1 MQRRSFV
8 ITAALVAGLLLGI
21 VLGPSVRGLSASA
34 QTPTPA
40 PSRAPAQT
48 RPATPNSGLF
58 NLFLD
63 QLAAALNI
71 QRSALDS
78 AITSTGNSTADT
90 AVQQG
95 TLTQA
100 QADALK
106 ARVQSGDLGALWGGR
121 GRHGGGP
128 RVAGVQQ
135 AMLDAAARTLS
146 ITTDEL
152 VTQLRSGQTV
162 AQLAQAHNTTEQAVI
177 DAALAA
183 AKTRLDQAVAS
194 STLTQ
199 AQADT
204 IYAELQ
210 QRGAQILAPRGG
222 KHRSRDGQT
231 APGTPG
237 APTAP
242 TAPAGTSGA

>member
-21 VLGPSVRGLSASA
+21 VLGPSLRGLSASA
-34 QTPTPA
+34 QTPTPV
-40 PSRAPAQT
+40 PSQAPAQT
-48 RPATPNSGLF
+48 QPAARSNTLF
-58 NLFLD
+58 NTFLD
-63 QLAAALNI
+63 QLAATLNI

-78 AITSTGNSTADT
+78 AITSAGNSTADA

-106 ARVQSGDLGALWGGR
+106 ARVQAGELAALWGGR
-121 GRHGGGP
+121 GKHGGGP

-135 AMLDAAARTLS
+135 AMLDAAARTLTL
-146 ITTDEL
+146 TTDEL

-183 AKTRLDQAVAS
+183 AKTQLDQAVAN

-210 QRGAQILAPRGG
+210 QRGAQLLTARGG
-222 KHRSRDGQT
+222 KQRGRNGQT
-231 APGTPG
+231 VPGTPA
-237 APTAP
+237 APTPPA
-242 TAPAGTSGA
+242 APAGTSGA

>member
-1 MQRRSFV
+1 MQRRPLI
-8 ITAALVAGLLLGI
+8 ITMALVAGLLLGI
-21 VLGPSVRGLSASA
+21 VLGPAVRGLNASA
-34 QTPTPA
+34 QTPSPTPSQA
-40 PSRAPAQT
+40 PGQTQPAAPGST
-48 RPATPNSGLF
+48 LF
-58 NLFLD
+58 NQFLD
-63 QLAAALNI
+63 QLAGALNI
-71 QRSALDS
+71 QRSALDR
-78 AITSTGNSTADT
+78 AITSAGTSTADQ

-106 ARVQSGDLGALWGGR
+106 ARIQAGDISGLFGGR
-121 GRHGGGP
+121 GRHGGPP

-152 VTQLRSGQTV
+152 KTQLRSGQTL

-183 AKTRLDQAVAS
+183 AKTQLNQAVAS

-210 QRGAQILAPRGG
+210 QRGAQILTSRGG
-222 KHRSRDGQT
+222 KHRGGQ
-231 APGTPG
+231 APSSAPG
-237 APTAP
+237 APTTP